1 MIRKILN
8 SETGK
13 LQFLREAWLI
23 FQKDIR
29 QEFKTRYAV
38 NAILLFAVVTLVAV
52 SFSIGTFAASAE
64 IKCALLWIILFF
76 SAMSGLAHIF
86 IREEEKHTADT
97 LKLVAQPISI
107 YFGKFLF
114 NFLLFM
120 ALQVIIVP
128 LFFAVMN
135 FSVEGVATFFI
146 ILAIGAV
153 GLSAG
158 STLIAA
164 IISKAGARG
173 ALFTVLAFPILLPVL
188 VAGISGTKISV
199 IKDSVSAAGD
209 EIQMLIAYSV
219 VVITGSV
226 LLFDFVWKE

>member
-1 MIRKILN
+1 M
-8 SETGK
+8 
-13 LQFLREAWLI
+13 QFLHEAWLI

-52 SFSIGTFAASAE
+52 SFSIGTFAASDE
-64 IKCALLWIILFF
+64 IKSALLWIILFF

-97 LKLVAQPISI
+97 LKLVAKPISI
-107 YFGKFLF
+107 FLGKFLF
-114 NFLLFM
+114 NFLLFI
-120 ALQVIIVP
+120 ALQVIIIP

-135 FSVEGVATFFI
+135 YGVEGVVTFFSV
-146 ILAIGAV
+146 LAIGAV

-164 IISKAGARG
+164 IISKAGAKS

-188 VAGISGTKISV
+188 VAGISGTKIAV
-199 IKDSVSAAGD
+199 VNENISAAGD
-209 EIQMLIAYSV
+209 ELQMLFAYGV
-219 VVITGSV
+219 VVITGSI

>member
-1 MIRKILN
+1 LP
-8 SETGK
+8 
-13 LQFLREAWLI
+13 FLHEALII

-29 QEFKTRYAV
+29 QEFRTRYTV

-52 SFSIGTFAASAE
+52 SFSIGTFSASNE
-64 IKCALLWIILFF
+64 VKSALLWIILFF
-76 SAMSGLAHIF
+76 SGMSGLSHIF

-97 LKLVAQPISI
+97 LKLVARPLSI
-107 YFGKFLF
+107 FLGKLLF
-114 NFLLFM
+114 NFVLFIAM
-120 ALQVIIVP
+120 QIIIIP

-135 FSVEGVATFFI
+135 FEVKGIFPFI
-146 ILAIGAV
+146 IILSVGGI

-164 IISKAGARG
+164 IISKASARG

-199 IKDSVSAAGD
+199 TSADFSAVTA
-209 EIQMLIAYSV
+209 EFQMLIAYSV
-219 VVITGSV
+219 VVITGAI